1 MSTSSIPFR
10 TLGKNG
16 PQVPAMGLG
25 LVPMSGGY
33 GAIPSDEERFKI
45 LDRAFELGIT
55 HWDSAE

>member
-1 MSTSSIPFR
+1 
-10 TLGKNG
+10 
-16 PQVPAMGLG
+16 MGLG

-55 HWDSAE
+55 HWDSAEEPYNASQPPNYTLHHRKYLI